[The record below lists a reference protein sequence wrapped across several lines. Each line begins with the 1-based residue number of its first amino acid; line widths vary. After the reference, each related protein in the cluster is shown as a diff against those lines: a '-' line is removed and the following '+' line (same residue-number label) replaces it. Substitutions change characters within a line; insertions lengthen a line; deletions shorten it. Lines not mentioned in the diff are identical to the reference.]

1 MPLCCQ
7 ESHHGTGLYLTLT
20 SFLCWD
26 FSAQKAKKNAALKRI
41 RTSCYLDFQN
51 TPLEE
56 LNVSVKASTIYHLMK
71 VKHIKRMMCGTK
83 GSDCSSVLAPQ
94 PALTCFKRKT
104 FHQPCSLDVTRKLDR
119 EKFRFTS
126 DTLGIS
132 PILSFLWVLSLEF
145 NA

>member
-1 MPLCCQ
+1 MKKQNQIELDVSSGARLHWQLQKRLLENVPLCCQ

-56 LNVSVKASTIYHLMK
+56 LNVSVKA
-71 VKHIKRMMCGTK
+71 
-83 GSDCSSVLAPQ
+83 
-94 PALTCFKRKT
+94 
-104 FHQPCSLDVTRKLDR
+104 
-119 EKFRFTS
+119 
-126 DTLGIS
+126 
-132 PILSFLWVLSLEF
+132 
-145 NA
+145 